1 MARRAYVQAMHARY
15 RSGVTIAPLRN
26 GDTATVAA
34 LFARLGPQSRA
45 QRFGGAKPEL
55 TAGEL
60 ELLARVDRDH
70 HVLVAYVDGD
80 AEPAGIAQLVRDGS
94 CGEIACAVADEH
106 QDRGIGSLLVETLAA
121 DARAA
126 RITELRATVRG
137 DNPRA
142 VSLLKRVADS
152 LRVRW
157 RDGER
162 ELVAALERTS

>member
-1 MARRAYVQAMHARY
+1 MHARY
-15 RSGVTIAPLRN
+15 RNGITIAPLRN

-34 LFARLGPQSRA
+34 LFARLGPESRA
-45 QRFGGAKPEL
+45 QRFGGAKPRLTDAEL
-55 TAGEL
+55 AR
-60 ELLARVDRDH
+60 LARVDRSH
-70 HVLVAYVDGD
+70 HVLVAYLDGD

-94 CGEIACAVADEH
+94 SGEIACAVADEH
-106 QDRGIGSLLVETLAA
+106 QGRGIGSLLVHTLAA

-126 RITELRATVRG
+126 RITELHATVRG

-142 VSLLKRVADS
+142 VSLLARVADS
-152 LRVRW
+152 LRIRW